1 MKFSII
7 AAICVMIFCISGTVN
22 NAAADEMQCEG
33 EVLLY
38 RADLTNKESDD
49 FFNAENLDGFTIK
62 SVLGQSQPDAA
73 AEGKCNLQDVL
84 KITFP
89 KADSGVQKRMLK
101 FDLKFD
107 TSIISG
113 HAFHLGDSC
122 TNRAIGDDDGG
133 KSIPYIGEA
142 FSLDRTWIVH
152 TNDLP
157 GHEDAAEYDGEY
169 IVVKEDNYIT
179 DDVELFIGDE
189 YIRSYNYQSGPGGVL
204 QYQSKYIP
212 AALSGQGQDYDIAVG
227 MNRLIDGK
235 EIDGIGLC
243 HITISACDAPTEG
256 DAPKGDA
263 PKGDPISKEP

>member
-1 MKFSII
+1 MKSSII

-38 RADLTNKESDD
+38 RADLTDKESDD
-49 FFNAENLDGFTIK
+49 FFNAEYLDGFTIK
-62 SVLGQSQPDAA
+62 SVLGQSRPDAA

-107 TSIISG
+107 TSIVSG

-122 TNRAIGDDDGG
+122 TNRAIGGNDGG
-133 KSIPYIGEA
+133 NSIPYIGEA
-142 FSLDRTWIVH
+142 FSSDLTWIVH

-157 GHEDAAEYDGEY
+157 GHEDAAEDDGQY
-169 IVVKEDNYIT
+169 VVVEKPGYIT

-189 YIRSYNYQSGPGGVL
+189 YIRSDNHQSGGVL
-204 QYQSKYIP
+204 QYQGEYIL
-212 AALSGQGQDYDIAVG
+212 AALSGQGPDYDIAVG
-227 MNRLIDGK
+227 MNRLIDGDD
-235 EIDGIGLC
+235 IDGTGLC
-243 HITISACDAPTEG
+243 HITISACDAP
-256 DAPKGDA
+256 
-263 PKGDPISKEP
+263 